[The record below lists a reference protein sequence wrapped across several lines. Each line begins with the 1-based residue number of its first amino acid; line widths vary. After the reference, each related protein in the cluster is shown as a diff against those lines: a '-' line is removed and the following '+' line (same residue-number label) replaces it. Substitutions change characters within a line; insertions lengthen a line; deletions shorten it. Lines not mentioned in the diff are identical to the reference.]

1 MKELLSDLRLAL
13 RQSSFTQDSSAFQKA
28 NRVVCCALTQVFV
41 PHSLML
47 IGLQKRLRL
56 RLKPP
61 DPKES
66 KF

>member
-1 MKELLSDLRLAL
+1 MMCWTNGTSSWAVLSPTAVSL
-13 RQSSFTQDSSAFQKA
+13 AFQKTHPE
-28 NRVVCCALTQVFV
+28 VCFVLTQVFV
-41 PHSLML
+41 PHSLMW